1 MKSGRDMGLESQ
13 IGTIWMILSRQ
24 MNRRWMSDFYLRY
37 NQRKFSPHL
46 WRNRSRSQRLAL
58 LCLPVEV
65 FANHGNSV
73 ARRCMQFSPLKA
85 GAETDDSQSHEA

>member
-1 MKSGRDMGLESQ
+1 MGLESQ
-13 IGTIWMILSRQ
+13 IGTIWMIPSRQ
-24 MNRRWMSDFYLRY
+24 TNKGWMSDFCLRY
-37 NQRKFSPHL
+37 NQRNFLPICGETE
-46 WRNRSRSQRLAL
+46 SRSQRLAL